1 MGDKGLL
8 VKVDGN
14 AQNIIEQWKKRS
26 GIKQDSDG
34 MDVLSTQV
42 RFKGKNSGLNLEG
55 QKYRY
60 RERNCGINSFD
71 FQPSKM

>member
-1 MGDKGLL
+1 MSHNLWVTMKISLGYQLGDKGLL

-42 RFKGKNSGLNLEG
+42 HFIAQIS
-55 QKYRY
+55 
-60 RERNCGINSFD
+60 D
-71 FQPSKM
+71 

>member
-1 MGDKGLL
+1 MSLGYQLGDKGLL

-42 RFKGKNSGLNLEG
+42 SPKRMLVRVSTVVQNGNF
-55 QKYRY
+55 
-60 RERNCGINSFD
+60 ID
-71 FQPSKM
+71 I

>member
-42 RFKGKNSGLNLEG
+42 RFNLG
-55 QKYRY
+55 DQK
-60 RERNCGINSFD
+60 IVLTI
-71 FQPSKM
+71 

>member
-1 MGDKGLL
+1 MSLGYQLGDKGLL

-42 RFKGKNSGLNLEG
+42 IPKRLLVRGSA
-55 QKYRY
+55 Q
-60 RERNCGINSFD
+60 ERQFHGYFR
-71 FQPSKM
+71 

>member
-42 RFKGKNSGLNLEG
+42 NFKGSFNLDGWKIAYLRLEF
-55 QKYRY
+55 RY
-60 RERNCGINSFD
+60 QSL
-71 FQPSKM
+71 

>member
-1 MGDKGLL
+1 MNINTEQGCYYNGKIISSGYQLGDKGLL

-42 RFKGKNSGLNLEG
+42 IRQS
-55 QKYRY
+55 Y
-60 RERNCGINSFD
+60 I
-71 FQPSKM
+71 P

>member
-1 MGDKGLL
+1 MKHHKADHLGYTLGDKGLL

-42 RFKGKNSGLNLEG
+42 KIMCITSIIQMF
-55 QKYRY
+55 YR
-60 RERNCGINSFD
+60 
-71 FQPSKM
+71 

>member
-1 MGDKGLL
+1 MKISLGYQLGDKGLL

-42 RFKGKNSGLNLEG
+42 HFMGRIS
-55 QKYRY
+55 
-60 RERNCGINSFD
+60 D
-71 FQPSKM
+71 

>member
-1 MGDKGLL
+1 MSHYEIFLGYQLGDKGLL

-42 RFKGKNSGLNLEG
+42 RFKDRRFFGK
-55 QKYRY
+55 
-60 RERNCGINSFD
+60 
-71 FQPSKM
+71 FQFR

>member
-1 MGDKGLL
+1 MSHFYNGISSGYQLGDKGLL

-42 RFKGKNSGLNLEG
+42 ST
-55 QKYRY
+55 QHY
-60 RERNCGINSFD
+60 I
-71 FQPSKM
+71 